1 MSTSTALHNLATWSV
16 TLADDVLFQELDD
29 DAVLLSIKT
38 GEYFGL
44 NHTGAHMWQA
54 ITNGVAM
61 GEALESLAVMYE
73 VDRTTIAEDVIVF
86 LQTLADMGLLTIDTD
101 AA

>member
-1 MSTSTALHNLATWSV
+1 VSTSTAPDDLAAWSV
-16 TLADDVLFQELDD
+16 TLADDVLFQELDG

-54 ITNGVAM
+54 ISDGVAL
-61 GEALESLAVMYE
+61 GEALESLAAMYE
-73 VDRTTIAEDVIVF
+73 VQRATIIDDVVAF
-86 LQTLADMGLLTIDTD
+86 LRTLADMGLLTIDADTE
-101 AA
+101 

>member
-54 ITNGVAM
+54 IAKGDSPD
-61 GEALESLAVMYE
+61 EAFASLSLMYE
-73 VDRTTIAEDVIVF
+73 VDRAAVAEDIVRF
-86 LQTLADMGLLTIDTD
+86 FHSLADMGLLTIDADTP
-101 AA
+101 